1 MATDSSTNVV
11 SESEYE
17 PAQLRRNQ
25 VGKGGEMSSS
35 LGLNNYVQGA
45 TTLIGGRPPRD
56 RREGQ
61 TSRQA
66 LRRPAHQ
73 SSSGFPW
80 AGRDTR
86 RQVRLL
92 TRSKV
97 STPYESA
104 IFKDLTHP
112 SEERPT
118 CSFRYGLRL
127 QLDLRVTSPV
137 SSLLLPPPR
146 PFPDQVE
153 KADAV
158 PLLPP
163 LLLTYCRSLRSGRYL
178 RLIDVLREGAI
189 ACFHLG
195 R

>member
-1 MATDSSTNVV
+1 MIAAILPFD
-11 SESEYE
+11 
-17 PAQLRRNQ
+17 LL
-25 VGKGGEMSSS
+25 
-35 LGLNNYVQGA
+35 LGD
-45 TTLIGGRPPRD
+45 P
-56 RREGQ
+56 
-61 TSRQA
+61 
-66 LRRPAHQ
+66 
-73 SSSGFPW
+73 
-80 AGRDTR
+80 
-86 RQVRLL
+86 
-92 TRSKV
+92 
-97 STPYESA
+97 A

-137 SSLLLPPPR
+137 SSLLLPSPR

-178 RLIDVLREGAI
+178 RLIDVLREEAI
-189 ACFHLG
+189 ACSSILLAEITASSAARTEGHHRLRRVGLF
-195 R
+195 